1 MCVEDVGPVEA
12 VWAFVNAYDKWAQR
26 GYTPSIPEELVEAVT
41 EKGLPGLDSDARWYS
56 RGKVRQVG
64 SMVVSEVEL
73 LSYSSSDAVVGALL
87 DTTGIRVLA
96 NGKETFRST
105 EEKDLIHRVR
115 IGLVFDGR
123 WRIDVI
129 DTVE

>member
-1 MCVEDVGPVEA
+1 MEQPIDA
-12 VWAFVNAYDKWAQR
+12 VKVFASLYDEWAQG
-26 GYTPSIPEELVEAVT
+26 GYSSSVPGELADRVT
-41 EKGLPGLDSDARWYS
+41 EKLFPDLDSDARWYS

-73 LSYSSSDAVVGALL
+73 LSNSGTDAVVGALL

-105 EEKDLIHRVR
+105 EEADLIHRVR

>member
-1 MCVEDVGPVEA
+1 MQSEEEGPVEA
-12 VWAFVNAYDKWAQR
+12 VQAFAAAYDEWAQG
-26 GYTPSIPEELVEAVT
+26 GYSSSVPGELADRVT
-41 EKGLPGLDSDARWYS
+41 EKLFPDLDSDARWYS

>member
-1 MCVEDVGPVEA
+1 
-12 VWAFVNAYDKWAQR
+12 
-26 GYTPSIPEELVEAVT
+26 
-41 EKGLPGLDSDARWYS
+41 
-56 RGKVRQVG
+56 
-64 SMVVSEVEL
+64 MVVSEVEL
-73 LSYSSSDAVVGALL
+73 LSNSGTDAVVGALL

-115 IGLVFDGR
+115 ISLVFDGR